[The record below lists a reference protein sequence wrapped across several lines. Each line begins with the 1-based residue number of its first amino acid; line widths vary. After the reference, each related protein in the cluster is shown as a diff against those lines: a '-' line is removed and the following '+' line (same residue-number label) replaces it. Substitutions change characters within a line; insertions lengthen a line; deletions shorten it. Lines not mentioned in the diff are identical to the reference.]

1 MNISQP
7 VAAAIAAVR
16 FGFLTSEDIEKLSVK
31 QITSPTTFDELL
43 HPIPGGCYDAALGA
57 FSDNPYVL
65 SQVDCHNA
73 LLTLQDARHVT

>member
-65 SQVDCHNA
+65 QFHN
-73 LLTLQDARHVT
+73 RHDSSLIL